1 MTVLE
6 TISALQLNNSK
17 LIRQI
22 RELQSEITLDIV
34 FYKNDYMWDDLLN
47 INEILIKLVQIN
59 CEHINRLFDI
69 YKL

>member
-34 FYKNDYMWDDLLN
+34 FYKNDYMRDDLLN
-47 INEILIKLVQIN
+47 INEILIKLVEIN
-59 CEHINRLFDI
+59 CEHIKRLFDI